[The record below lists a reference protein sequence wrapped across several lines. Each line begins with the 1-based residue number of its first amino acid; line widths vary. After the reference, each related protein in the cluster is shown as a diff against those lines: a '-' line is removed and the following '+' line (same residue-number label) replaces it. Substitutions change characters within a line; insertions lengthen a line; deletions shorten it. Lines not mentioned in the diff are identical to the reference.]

1 VIPSF
6 PQKILSLER
15 YQPVPPS
22 LKRLIKI
29 PNVIRNL
36 FFFCW
41 VAKRSPLLF
50 LLSGDFHLLKYMA
63 ALVNLRCPIFIA
75 NSSFPQEQLCAHLTV
90 PRFTYRVRWLGKPT
104 GEADPIINWP
114 SHQLWS
120 STLYWQWI
128 DVFFDPDNR
137 RGVFDSLAPNDC
149 VMISGPGAFL
159 LWTLPVASLIKIILI
174 TTKMT
179 ADQRKDCKVLNDNN
193 TNFLRDQNSI
203 NINLFNSQAHSLVL
217 LSQRRNFHILLHQW
231 GVEASSRGMSVLVFA
246 TLSGRILRSSPILW
260 PTLLVSSAHSF
271 CTSSFGSGCL

>member
-1 VIPSF
+1 MIPSF

-128 DVFFDPDNR
+128 DVF
-137 RGVFDSLAPNDC
+137 
-149 VMISGPGAFL
+149 
-159 LWTLPVASLIKIILI
+159 LIQTIAEGYL
-174 TTKMT
+174 
-179 ADQRKDCKVLNDNN
+179 
-193 TNFLRDQNSI
+193 
-203 NINLFNSQAHSLVL
+203 
-217 LSQRRNFHILLHQW
+217 
-231 GVEASSRGMSVLVFA
+231 
-246 TLSGRILRSSPILW
+246 ILW
-260 PTLLVSSAHSF
+260 PRTIAWWFPVPVLSF
-271 CTSSFGSGCL
+271 FGLYR